1 MEFKGIIPAVPT
13 PFGGDDRIDLGILED
28 ILGFLL
34 KAGVHGLFVSGNAG
48 EFYAMTDGEK
58 REVLRASRRKVGDA
72 VPIFFGSGSAST
84 AEACRLTRMAESEG
98 ADAISAI
105 TPYLVKPSEEELYQY
120 FKAIC
125 ASTALPVLVYN
136 NPTVTGVAVSPHLMT
151 RLAEIDNLVGVKDS
165 SGDLAITLE
174 YLQIPKKDFIVLAG
188 RDGLILST
196 LVHGGSGA
204 ISSVASACPELA
216 VSIYTAFAEGDLE
229 RAKTQQMK
237 FARLRQMFSLGTF
250 PSVVKAALE
259 IRGYPVGAPRA
270 PVAPLAEAKRALL
283 AECIR
288 NVLDS

>member
-13 PFGGDDRIDLGILED
+13 AFSAADQIDIGILED

-34 KAGVHGLFVSGNAG
+34 NAGVHGLFVSGNAG
-48 EFYAMTDGEK
+48 EFYAMTDEEK
-58 REVLRASRRKVGDA
+58 RSVLRASRRVAGGK
-72 VPIFFGSGSAST
+72 VPIFFGSGAATT
-84 AEACRLTRMAESEG
+84 ADACRLTRMAEYEG

-105 TPYLVKPSEEELYQY
+105 TPYLIKPSEEELYQY

-125 ASTALPVLVYN
+125 ASTVLPVLVYN
-136 NPTVTGVAVSPHLMT
+136 NPTVTGVAVSPHLMA

-174 YLQIPKKDFIVLAG
+174 FLQIPKKDFVVLAG

-196 LVHGGSGA
+196 LVHGGNGA

-216 VSIYTAFAEGDLE
+216 VSIYAAFAEGDME
-229 RAKTQQMK
+229 RAKIQQMK
-237 FARLRQMFSLGTF
+237 FAKLRQMFSLGTF

-270 PVAPLAEAKRALL
+270 PVAPLAETKRALL

-288 NVLDS
+288 NVLES